1 MHRREFLR
9 QGTIATV
16 TGSAIINGLY
26 MNSLFG
32 NSSGIPINIDIPSPY
47 LSKLIVKPVITA
59 MYHTSVW
66 EGPCR
71 WKGETQ
77 EQELKAAEN
86 QFNYFKKFVS
96 SDKIDKSIVTVLEPG
111 QVFFV
116 EDFKIKEEEYKK
128 IEEDAKKADVLLINP
143 YGCSISNFEVA
154 SRYKKPVVIS
164 SGPSCRTVDVAAF
177 CRSRGIECY
186 IPDEVEDINQ
196 IFTLLKARKNFSE
209 TRILFPTDW
218 KWPSVCSIAG
228 INEPEKLREMFGI
241 ELVTISYEELS
252 REMDRIRSDNDMKQE
267 AVKMADTVYGGASRS
282 FIEKKYVT
290 NSMEFYQTVVS
301 LMKQHNCNSFTIEC
315 FEFCTSRLPQKWGIT
330 PCLIHTM
337 LKDMGIPSACE
348 GDLGGLLPMHML
360 MLLSNKSPHFG
371 NMFYYPEMGKGT
383 MAVNHS
389 VPGIKMN
396 GYNKPGLPY
405 QLSHFT
411 DSGFGTKVIVDFMN
425 NDVKD
430 ITVARMNPDG
440 TGILVLK
447 GTLVDSKGWDDET
460 IGCHD
465 IAYMVGKDSG
475 TAREYVRKQ
484 ADYGN
489 HLPWV
494 YGDYSEQLVK
504 LGKLLNI
511 NVEVV
516 S

>member
-1 MHRREFLR
+1 MYRREFIK

-26 MNSLFG
+26 MNSLFE
-32 NSSGIPINIDIPSPY
+32 STTGIPINIDIPSPY
-47 LSKLIVKPVITA
+47 LSKLTVKPVMTA
-59 MYHTSVW
+59 MYHTDVW

-71 WKGETQ
+71 WKGETK
-77 EQELKAAEN
+77 EQELKAAAN
-86 QFNYFKKFVS
+86 QFEAFNSFIM
-96 SDKIDKSIVTVLEPG
+96 SDRIDKSIVSIFEAG
-111 QVFFV
+111 QIFFV
-116 EDFKIKEEEYKK
+116 EDFRIKEEEYRK
-128 IEEDAKKADVLLINP
+128 IDGDAKKADVLLINP
-143 YGCSISNFEVA
+143 YGCSVSNFDVA
-154 SRYKKPVVIS
+154 ARYNKPVVIS
-164 SGPSCRTVDVAAF
+164 SGPSCRTVDVSAY
-177 CRSRGIECY
+177 CRSKGIECY

-218 KWPSVCSIAG
+218 KWPSVCSVAG
-228 INEPEKLREMFGI
+228 INEPEKLKEKFGI

-252 REMDRIRSDNDMKQE
+252 KEMEQTRGDKSSRLD
-267 AVKMADTVYGGASRS
+267 AVKMADTVYSGASRS
-282 FIEKKYVT
+282 FIDEKYVAS
-290 NSMEFYQTVVS
+290 SMEFYQTIVN
-301 LMKQHNCNSFTIEC
+301 LMKRYNCNAFTIEC
-315 FEFCTSRLPQKWGIT
+315 FEFCTSRLPQKWNIT

-337 LKDMGIPSACE
+337 LKDLGIPSACE

-371 NMFYYPEMGKGT
+371 NMFYYPDMGNGT

-396 GYNKPGLPY
+396 GYDKPGLPY
-405 QLSHFT
+405 QLSHFV
-411 DSGFGTKVIVDFMN
+411 DSGWGTKVIVDFMK

-430 ITVARMNPDG
+430 ITVARMDPSGN
-440 TGILVLK
+440 GILVLK
-447 GTLVDSKGWDDET
+447 GVLVGSKGWDDET

-465 IAYMVGKDSG
+465 IAYMVGKESG
-475 TAREYVRKQ
+475 TALEFVRKQ

-494 YGDYSEQLVK
+494 YGDYSEQLEK
-504 LGKLLNI
+504 LGKLLGI